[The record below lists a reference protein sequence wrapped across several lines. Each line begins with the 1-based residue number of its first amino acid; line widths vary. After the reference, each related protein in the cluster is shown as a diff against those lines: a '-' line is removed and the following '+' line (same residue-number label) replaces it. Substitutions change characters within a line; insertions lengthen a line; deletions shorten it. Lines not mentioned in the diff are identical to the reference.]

1 MERKNDQHFSAA
13 SSAREQN
20 SAEIDDAPPNQ
31 IDIEGDSVD
40 KLRNLEEANIML
52 SGDEIKQQNENL

>member
-13 SSAREQN
+13 SSARKQN
-20 SAEIDDAPPNQ
+20 STKIDDAPPNQ
-31 IDIEGDSVD
+31 MDIEGDSVD

>member
-13 SSAREQN
+13 SSPRKEN